1 MKKKSDAQKKT
12 LPKNVRERDGKYSY
26 RYRVPTTIIVDGKEK
41 KSSKQKESPR
51 FDTIQEAVDFGIL
64 ISAKKIT
71 KKLKH
76 TDVLTVSVWSKTWLK
91 AYILEREP
99 ANNTIRSRKYGLS
112 VVLKKFG
119 GFALKE
125 VTTSEYQDFLYEL
138 KEKGLTRSTITT
150 AHTAAS
156 LMFKHAKR
164 NGLIE
169 LDPTADAVIPKE
181 RKPARKVGEKRQ
193 VLPKFLEKD
202 ELKAFIQLS
211 RFMLTTNLWAFFVV
225 LAYTGLRISE
235 AAGLQWEDIDLKNR
249 TIDINKQIFGSS
261 VLKYSF
267 IPPKN
272 EQSER
277 VVSFGDTVAKALELL
292 KTWQKEE
299 RASAKN
305 FNPKDNFVF
314 WSPSLPGYPLQVTG
328 MGKVMRKVLEKAELP
343 TNLTPHSLRHT
354 HVSLLASNPRVG
366 LPEIQARI
374 GHKGDSKVTELI
386 YLHVT
391 KNRQIQIADDF
402 EWAINN

>member
-1 MKKKSDAQKKT
+1 MKKNSKSPKP
-12 LPKNVRERDGKYSY
+12 LPPNVRERDGKYTY
-26 RYRVPTTIIVDGKEK
+26 RYRVPTTIIEEGKEK

-51 FDTIQEAVDFGIL
+51 FDTVQEAVDYGIL
-64 ISAKKIT
+64 ISAKKI
-71 KKLKH
+71 KNKLKH
-76 TDVLTVSVWSKTWLK
+76 TDVLTVSAWNKTWLK

-99 ANNTIRSRKYGLS
+99 ARNTIRSREYGSS
-112 VVLKKFG
+112 VVLNKFG
-119 GFALKE
+119 GFALNE
-125 VTTSEYQDFLYEL
+125 VTASEYQDFLYEL
-138 KEKGLTRSTITT
+138 KEMGLSRSTITT

-164 NGLIE
+164 TGLLE
-169 LDPTADAVIPKE
+169 TDPTESAVIPKE
-181 RKPARKVGEKRQ
+181 RKAARKAGEKRQ

-202 ELKAFIQLS
+202 ELKAFLQMG
-211 RFMLTTNLWAFFVV
+211 RFMLSTNQWALFVI

-235 AAGLQWEDIDLKNR
+235 AGGLQWEDVDMENR

-261 VLKYSF
+261 VKNYSF

-277 VVSFGDTVAKALELL
+277 EVSFGDTVAKAFELL
-292 KTWQKEE
+292 KEWQIEE
-299 RASAKN
+299 RASAKR

-314 WSPSLPGYPLQVTG
+314 WSENLPGFPIQVTV
-328 MGKVMRKVLEKAELP
+328 MGRLMRRVLKPANLP

-374 GHKGDSKVTELI
+374 GHKGNSKVTELI